1 MTDLLIL
8 IVLVVGLLVM
18 SRILLSK
25 GGVPV

>member
-8 IVLVVGLLVM
+8 IGLVVGLLVI
-18 SRILLSK
+18 SRLLLSK